1 MSFVIPT
8 LIGVVVFLIG
18 QYLLKMVIE
27 PIQAF
32 RAALARLSNTILR
45 HQAKITNAT
54 VDDELSGKL
63 SDHSAEI
70 VSAAATIMF
79 YRAARLF
86 FRLPKKTGVTLAAR
100 SLNHIAYSLNVSARE
115 WEASPAYNSAKPDH
129 ARYVYDALTVIR
141 QQLGI
146 KTSYED

>member
-8 LIGVVVFLIG
+8 LIGVVVFLLG
-18 QYLLKMVIE
+18 QYTLKMVIE
-27 PIQAF
+27 PVQAF

-45 HQAKITNAT
+45 YQAKITNAA
-54 VDDELSGKL
+54 VDDELSGKI

-70 VSAAATIMF
+70 ISAAATIMF
-79 YRAARLF
+79 YRTARLL
-86 FRLPKKTGVTLAAR
+86 FRLPKKAGVTAAAR
-100 SLNHIAYSLNVSARE
+100 SLNHIAYSLNVNARE
-115 WEASPAYNSAKPDH
+115 WEASPAFNAAKPDH
-129 ARYVYDALTVIR
+129 VRHVYDALTVIH